1 MQDSSLPLFPPKC
14 TSPMPCPSSLYPHLY
29 LPTSSSTC
37 STSLPSVVSS
47 VASLSAALSS
57 ALQLTTSQGFIS
69 TLKEDLIFVSHM
81 QLFSL
86 ILSERKNISAS
97 TTVSSSALPSTMPTS
112 MSTTSGSG
120 LSSNPSLSSTPPSAP
135 SLAQR
140 KSCEAASLPS
150 STASSLKTNSS
161 DIKKLDNDGIR
172 VTTAKGDGIRV
183 TSNTGDGIRVTSNA
197 TDGIRVTPAG
207 EPGPSPSRPKSLALE
222 PMPVPPNNVAGLNPP
237 LKTNNANA
245 QTSSAEERKSAP
257 TPQSSKLPLSKAAET
272 TCKHKH
278 NNANAKELKKLMGHD
293 CGKPKAGTR
302 KSKSS
307 SAVRDDD
314 GGESTEELSDDSSPE
329 DSCSSSTSGDK
340 HCACCYCEVFGHGGP
355 SVAPV
360 SRNYPEMRERLRLLL
375 SKKKRSHRAQ
385 QQQQNGG
392 QATSCPGNGA
402 PHPSA
407 QKAKPSSSV
416 PAPPAASSSRPQ
428 APSQQQQ
435 AVKAHQAPQ
444 QAPSTS
450 RPQLTPHP
458 QQPASAANKQAPVKM
473 VEANQQRPAAP
484 SISSASP
491 SPVMGVRPPPQ
502 EQVKEILAKKDVDEV
517 LEYIEGNKNLSND
530 KKRLKK
536 ERQKQQ
542 RAEELRAKQE
552 EERKRKAAEEAARKA
567 REEEERLRK
576 ELEEKALK
584 KSKKKAA
591 QKAKKLANSGAAG
604 DSPCPETPDNEPE
617 SLLDLEN
624 LRLKHIREQKE
635 LLEKQ
640 KQQLIEQQR
649 KLDEQLTM
657 KIGERN
663 AANAAVSAAE
673 AAKASL
679 SRKQAKR
686 AAKGASPAPTSSLPS
701 GPQVS
706 VTPGPNFGS
715 ASVGPGFGAGNP
727 ALFPNNQPQP
737 PPYYPGYQQPGGMF
751 QQQQQQQGG
760 GMYPPH
766 MGFQA
771 FPGGPQGFPQGNP
784 YQPQP
789 SRPTPPPA
797 SKSDQPMVTIK
808 RVMRPDTNEPTVTIS
823 VKKDEDG
830 KEAKPA
836 AQQQDKVLF
845 TLVNGQVMKTAN
857 APDNL
862 IPGAKP
868 MPTELAKRLMPDEGG
883 DVKLSK
889 KQKKKMASK
898 GREAESASNSPAM
911 QRASAPAA
919 PYQQVDLDKLR
930 LPDGVSIS
938 KISGPVPERRYFPCK
953 ETDAAPR
960 GPGAPGGQNPAPM
973 GPPWTNNPY
982 AAAPPPTYP
991 GATGG

>member
-1 MQDSSLPLFPPKC
+1 MNRSNNVPPPSTATTATASEEKKPTPTAHSSKP
-14 TSPMPCPSSLYPHLY
+14 
-29 LPTSSSTC
+29 
-37 STSLPSVVSS
+37 
-47 VASLSAALSS
+47 
-57 ALQLTTSQGFIS
+57 TTS
-69 TLKEDLIFVSHM
+69 K
-81 QLFSL
+81 
-86 ILSERKNISAS
+86 
-97 TTVSSSALPSTMPTS
+97 P
-112 MSTTSGSG
+112 
-120 LSSNPSLSSTPPSAP
+120 
-135 SLAQR
+135 
-140 KSCEAASLPS
+140 AA
-150 STASSLKTNSS
+150 
-161 DIKKLDNDGIR
+161 
-172 VTTAKGDGIRV
+172 
-183 TSNTGDGIRVTSNA
+183 
-197 TDGIRVTPAG
+197 
-207 EPGPSPSRPKSLALE
+207 
-222 PMPVPPNNVAGLNPP
+222 
-237 LKTNNANA
+237 
-245 QTSSAEERKSAP
+245 
-257 TPQSSKLPLSKAAET
+257 
-272 TCKHKH
+272 TCNHKH

-293 CGKPKAGTR
+293 CGKPKAGAR

-385 QQQQNGG
+385 QQQGT
-392 QATSCPGNGA
+392 ASCPGNGSA
-402 PHPSA
+402 HPAA
-407 QKAKPSSSV
+407 QKAKPSSA
-416 PAPPAASSSRPQ
+416 PAPPT
-428 APSQQQQ
+428 
-435 AVKAHQAPQ
+435 
-444 QAPSTS
+444 PSTS
-450 RPQLTPHP
+450 RTQPSTQQPVKAQQAVPSKTSQAPVPQQASRPQQPQPSPHP
-458 QQPASAANKQAPVKM
+458 QQPSAAKPPVKM
-473 VEANQQRPAAP
+473 VDAFKQKPAPP

-491 SPVMGVRPPPQ
+491 SPVMGFRPPPQ

-530 KKRLKK
+530 KKRQKK

-542 RAEELRAKQE
+542 RLEELRAKQE

-686 AAKGASPAPTSSLPS
+686 AAKGASPAPTTSLSS
-701 GPQVS
+701 GPQVT
-706 VTPGPNFGS
+706 VTSGPSFGP
-715 ASVGPGFGAGNP
+715 ASVPHSAPGYGANP
-727 ALFPNNQPQP
+727 TLFPNNQPQP

-751 QQQQQQQGG
+751 QQQQSG
-760 GMYPPH
+760 GMYQSH
-766 MGFQA
+766 LGFQT
-771 FPGGPQGFPQGNP
+771 FPGGPQGFPQPQSNP

-797 SKSDQPMVTIK
+797 PKSDQPMVTIK

-953 ETDAAPR
+953 ETDAAPNPR
-960 GPGAPGGQNPAPM
+960 VSGPPGAQNPGPM
-973 GPPWTNNPY
+973 GPPWANNPY
-982 AAAPPPTYP
+982 SGAPPPTYP
-991 GATGG
+991 GPTGFPSPAYGGMGGAPPNSNVIVVDTNSLDEKEKVSKKAKKKAAKKAAEAASQAATPSSPWGAPSMPQQNSIPGIGLGGMAPQQQAPAKPKEWTPAQYGGYVPPAGGGGGGQVLIKSVNGKVVITPVPGTGATSTAAPTSSASSASVPAPKRTSPPVPTPARPSATPTSNTTLPSSQGQSSKTSIPSSSGTSSSSQ

>member
-1 MQDSSLPLFPPKC
+1 MLRTTGVADSLP
-14 TSPMPCPSSLYPHLY
+14 SLN
-29 LPTSSSTC
+29 T
-37 STSLPSVVSS
+37 TSLPSN
-47 VASLSAALSS
+47 AS
-57 ALQLTTSQGFIS
+57 
-69 TLKEDLIFVSHM
+69 D
-81 QLFSL
+81 
-86 ILSERKNISAS
+86 
-97 TTVSSSALPSTMPTS
+97 P
-112 MSTTSGSG
+112 
-120 LSSNPSLSSTPPSAP
+120 
-135 SLAQR
+135 
-140 KSCEAASLPS
+140 
-150 STASSLKTNSS
+150 
-161 DIKKLDNDGIR
+161 KKLELDDGIR
-172 VTTAKGDGIRV
+172 VTTDQSDGIRV
-183 TSNTGDGIRVTSNA
+183 TSNTSDGIRVTSNA
-197 TDGIRVTPAG
+197 SDGIRVTPAEESG
-207 EPGPSPSRPKSLALE
+207 PSRPKSLALE
-222 PMPVPPNNVAGLNPP
+222 PMPLPPSNVAGMNPSTTAGNNVP
-237 LKTNNANA
+237 APATTGEEKKT
-245 QTSSAEERKSAP
+245 AP
-257 TPQSSKLPLSKAAET
+257 TVHSSKPTTSKPAA
-272 TCKHKH
+272 TCNHKH

-293 CGKPKAGTR
+293 CGKPKTGAR

-385 QQQQNGG
+385 QQGG
-392 QATSCPGNGA
+392 TACPGNGA
-402 PHPSA
+402 AHPAA
-407 QKAKPSSSV
+407 QKSKPASA
-416 PAPPAASSSRPQ
+416 PAPP
-428 APSQQQQ
+428 
-435 AVKAHQAPQ
+435 
-444 QAPSTS
+444 APSTS
-450 RPQLTPHP
+450 RTQPPTQQPVKAQQAAPSKTPQAVPQASRPQQPQPSPHP
-458 QQPASAANKQAPVKM
+458 QQPAPAIKPPVKT
-473 VEANQQRPAAP
+473 VESNKQRPAAT

-491 SPVMGVRPPPQ
+491 SPVMGSRPPPQ

-530 KKRLKK
+530 KKRQKK

-542 RAEELRAKQE
+542 RLEELRAKQE

-686 AAKGASPAPTSSLPS
+686 AAKGASPAPTTSLSS
-701 GPQVS
+701 GPQVT
-706 VTPGPNFGS
+706 VTSGPNFGP
-715 ASVGPGFGAGNP
+715 ASVSAPGYGATP
-727 ALFPNNQPQP
+727 ALFPNNQTQP
-737 PPYYPGYQQPGGMF
+737 PPYYPGYQQPGGMY
-751 QQQQQQQGG
+751 QQQQHQAG
-760 GMYPPH
+760 GMYQPH
-766 MGFQA
+766 LGFQA
-771 FPGGPQGFPQGNP
+771 FPGGPQGFPQPQGNP

-797 SKSDQPMVTIK
+797 PKSDQPMVTIK

-823 VKKDEDG
+823 VKVS
-830 KEAKPA
+830 ACFFLPCFCLTFA
-836 AQQQDKVLF
+836 L
-845 TLVNGQVMKTAN
+845 L
-857 APDNL
+857 
-862 IPGAKP
+862 
-868 MPTELAKRLMPDEGG
+868 EG
-883 DVKLSK
+883 
-889 KQKKKMASK
+889 
-898 GREAESASNSPAM
+898 
-911 QRASAPAA
+911 
-919 PYQQVDLDKLR
+919 
-930 LPDGVSIS
+930 
-938 KISGPVPERRYFPCK
+938 
-953 ETDAAPR
+953 
-960 GPGAPGGQNPAPM
+960 
-973 GPPWTNNPY
+973 
-982 AAAPPPTYP
+982 
-991 GATGG
+991 

>member
-1 MQDSSLPLFPPKC
+1 M
-14 TSPMPCPSSLYPHLY
+14 
-29 LPTSSSTC
+29 
-37 STSLPSVVSS
+37 
-47 VASLSAALSS
+47 
-57 ALQLTTSQGFIS
+57 
-69 TLKEDLIFVSHM
+69 
-81 QLFSL
+81 
-86 ILSERKNISAS
+86 
-97 TTVSSSALPSTMPTS
+97 
-112 MSTTSGSG
+112 
-120 LSSNPSLSSTPPSAP
+120 
-135 SLAQR
+135 
-140 KSCEAASLPS
+140 
-150 STASSLKTNSS
+150 
-161 DIKKLDNDGIR
+161 
-172 VTTAKGDGIRV
+172 TTAKGDGIRV

-222 PMPVPPNNVAGLNPP
+222 PMPLPPNNVAGLNPP

-307 SAVRDDD
+307 SAVREDD

-444 QAPSTS
+444 QAPTAA
-450 RPQLTPHP
+450 RPQSTPHP

-542 RAEELRAKQE
+542 RLEELRAKQE

-617 SLLDLEN
+617 
-624 LRLKHIREQKE
+624 R
-635 LLEKQ
+635 
-640 KQQLIEQQR
+640 
-649 KLDEQLTM
+649 
-657 KIGERN
+657 
-663 AANAAVSAAE
+663 
-673 AAKASL
+673 
-679 SRKQAKR
+679 
-686 AAKGASPAPTSSLPS
+686 
-701 GPQVS
+701 
-706 VTPGPNFGS
+706 
-715 ASVGPGFGAGNP
+715 
-727 ALFPNNQPQP
+727 
-737 PPYYPGYQQPGGMF
+737 
-751 QQQQQQQGG
+751 
-760 GMYPPH
+760 
-766 MGFQA
+766 
-771 FPGGPQGFPQGNP
+771 
-784 YQPQP
+784 
-789 SRPTPPPA
+789 
-797 SKSDQPMVTIK
+797 
-808 RVMRPDTNEPTVTIS
+808 
-823 VKKDEDG
+823 
-830 KEAKPA
+830 
-836 AQQQDKVLF
+836 
-845 TLVNGQVMKTAN
+845 
-857 APDNL
+857 
-862 IPGAKP
+862 
-868 MPTELAKRLMPDEGG
+868 
-883 DVKLSK
+883 
-889 KQKKKMASK
+889 
-898 GREAESASNSPAM
+898 
-911 QRASAPAA
+911 
-919 PYQQVDLDKLR
+919 
-930 LPDGVSIS
+930 
-938 KISGPVPERRYFPCK
+938 
-953 ETDAAPR
+953 
-960 GPGAPGGQNPAPM
+960 
-973 GPPWTNNPY
+973 
-982 AAAPPPTYP
+982 
-991 GATGG
+991 